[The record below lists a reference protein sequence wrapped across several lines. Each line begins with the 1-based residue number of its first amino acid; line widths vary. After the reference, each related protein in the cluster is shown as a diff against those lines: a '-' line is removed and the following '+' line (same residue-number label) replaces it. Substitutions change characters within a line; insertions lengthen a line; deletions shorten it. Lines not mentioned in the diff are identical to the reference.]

1 MSSPSLQ
8 SREAGFSLIEALVA
22 TVLMAFILGAIAAVT
37 SAWIPNWKSG
47 VSRAQRT
54 QLLSVGLERLV
65 ADLSAAQFVS
75 ATGSAVP
82 YFEGSELAVTFV
94 RTAIGPN
101 TLPGLEIVRL
111 YETSGRGGTTLVRA
125 TAPFS
130 PGVGGVGS
138 LGAPFFSNAVVL
150 IRAPYRVSF
159 SYAGP
164 DRQWQDSWSG
174 RAELPR
180 AIRIRIRDGATAT
193 TLTVSTAALVH
204 VEAPARSQERRTD
217 QQ

>member
-1 MSSPSLQ
+1 MSPMPQ
-8 SREAGFSLIEALVA
+8 RSRQAGFTLIEALVA
-22 TVLMAFILGAIAAVT
+22 TALMAFILGAIAAVT

-54 QLLSVGLERLV
+54 QLLSVGLERLA

-75 ATGSAVP
+75 PTGSATP

-101 TLPGLEIVRL
+101 TQPGLEIVRL
-111 YETSGRGGTTLVRA
+111 YETSGRGGTNLVRA
-125 TAPFS
+125 TAPFT
-130 PGVGGVGS
+130 PGVGGAGS

-164 DRQWQDSWSG
+164 DRQWLDTWSG
-174 RAELPR
+174 RTELPR
-180 AIRIRIRDGATAT
+180 AIRIRLRDGATAT
-193 TLTVSTAALVH
+193 TLTFSTAALVH
-204 VEAPARSQERRTD
+204 VEAPARWQERRTD